1 MDSELDPAVA
11 EEDQK
16 VMDLLAEEIKKWAE
30 ELEMTPEQ
38 AVHINAF
45 ILDCTVSS
53 IVRLLIAK
61 EIITEDEAAR
71 SYRQTMLESMR
82 HYRSEITPLVQEAR
96 RKAIVGE
103 KAPLLVPGI
112 PTGLRRVH

>member
-1 MDSELDPAVA
+1 MDSEL
-11 EEDQK
+11 EDQK
-16 VMDLLAEEIKKWAE
+16 VMDDLAEEIKKWAE

-53 IVRLLIAK
+53 IIRLLISK
-61 EIITEDEAAR
+61 EIINEDEAAR

-82 HYRSEITPLVQEAR
+82 HYRAEVAPLVREAR

-103 KAPLLVPGI
+103 KAPLLVPSIPSGI
-112 PTGLRRVH
+112 KRIH